1 MNIKTPEVPF
11 YIRLA
16 TVLASVVLTLF
27 LMKHGSSILIP
38 LFFGLLV
45 ALLLYPVSRKLEQ
58 WHMKRGLAA
67 ALSVLLFVILVAG
80 FVFFFS
86 LQIISFSKDI
96 PMLEQKIQHM
106 LQEVQ
111 ATIEWRYHID
121 STQQL
126 EYINKS
132 ASGFLSSAANSISS
146 LFVNMLS
153 LIIFTIFMFIY
164 TYFIL
169 YHRELLVRF
178 ALALFKPQN
187 RAKVSGVIVQ
197 TRKVINSYVFG
208 LLLEMAVVAILN
220 TAGFLILGIKY
231 AVLLGLLTAVLNII
245 PYLGIY
251 TGMAISMLIT
261 FANGSPSQAI
271 TVVILLVVIHFVD
284 ANVLLPRIV
293 GAKVKMNPFITI
305 IAVLTGHLVWGIPG
319 MFLFIPL
326 TAMLKIIFEQV
337 DGLKPWAILIGTDSK
352 EVNEEVKDP
361 IDTE

>member
-1 MNIKTPEVPF
+1 MNTKTPEVPF
-11 YIRLA
+11 YARLA
-16 TVLASVVLTLF
+16 LVLISVVLILF
-27 LMKHGSSILIP
+27 LMKEGSSILIP

-45 ALLLYPVSRKLEQ
+45 SLLLYPVSRRLEK

-67 ALSVLLFVILVAG
+67 ALSVLLFLVFVSG
-80 FVFFFS
+80 FIFFFS

-96 PMLEQKIQHM
+96 PTLEQKLQLM
-106 LQEVQ
+106 LQHLQ

-121 STQQL
+121 STQQM

-146 LFVNMLS
+146 IFMNTMS
-153 LIIFTIFMFIY
+153 FIIFTIFMFIY
-164 TYFIL
+164 TYFTL

-178 ALALFKPQN
+178 VLALFSPQH
-187 RAKVSGVIVQ
+187 RAKVSNVILQ
-197 TRKVINSYVFG
+197 TRKVINSYVSG
-208 LLLEMAVVAILN
+208 LLIEMAVVAILN
-220 TAGFLILGIKY
+220 TTGFLIFGIKY

-251 TGMAISMLIT
+251 TGMAISMLLT
-261 FANGSPSQAI
+261 FANGSPTQALE
-271 TVVILLVVIHFVD
+271 VIIMLVVIHFVD

-305 IAVLTGHLVWGIPG
+305 IAVLTGHIVWGIPG

-326 TAMLKIIFEQV
+326 TAMIKIVCEQV
-337 DGLKPWAILIGTDSK
+337 DGLKPWAILIGTDAK
-352 EVNEEVKDP
+352 ESNESS
-361 IDTE
+361 